1 MRVIK
6 FRAWDEKEGR
16 MEYFSPF
23 TKEYQYDDSLQL
35 FVRRSIIMQFTGL
48 KDKNGKEIYEGDLLK
63 VTMGGY
69 LQNSP
74 SIVEWNEIGWEP
86 FLEGVSDSYFRIDT
100 CEVIGNIYE
109 NPELLNN

>member
-1 MRVIK
+1 MREIK

-35 FVRRSIIMQFTGL
+35 FVHRSIIMQFTGL
-48 KDKNGKEIYEGDLLK
+48 HDKNEKEIYEWDLLK
-63 VTMGGY
+63 VTMGGD
-69 LQNSP
+69 LQENP

-86 FLEGVSDSYFRIDT
+86 FLEGVSDSYVRIDT
-100 CEVIGNIYE
+100 CEVIGNICE
-109 NPELLNN
+109 NPELLNK